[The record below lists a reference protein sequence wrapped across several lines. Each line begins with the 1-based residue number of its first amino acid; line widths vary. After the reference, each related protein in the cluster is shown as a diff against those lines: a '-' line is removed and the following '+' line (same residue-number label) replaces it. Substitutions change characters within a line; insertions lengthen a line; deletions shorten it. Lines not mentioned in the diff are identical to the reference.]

1 MFYNQGMD
9 AFERFCHLA
18 NDMAWEAEEERA
30 SCTISVPA
38 AKEKH
43 LVLYHAQTPQGK
55 PIRLLKTLLSSACE
69 RDCYYCPFRAGRD
82 KPRATF
88 RPAEFA
94 RLFIQ
99 LYQAGLADGLFIS
112 SGLAGG
118 GIRTQDQLLD
128 TADILRNKL
137 GFHGYLHLK
146 LMPGAEKDQVLRAMQ
161 LADRVSINLEAPN
174 AERLY
179 QLAPHKG
186 FFNELLQPLQ
196 WVEQIRRTQ
205 PSNQG
210 WQGRWPSVVTQ
221 LVLGAAGESDLEILQ
236 TSEWLFR
243 SLRLSRTYYSPFQPV
258 PDTPLENHPP
268 ADRLRQRRLY
278 QASFLLRDYG
288 FRLSE
293 LTFGKDSNLPLG
305 IDPKTIYADRNLR
318 ERPLEINRAT
328 PQQLLR
334 VPGIGPQGVQRILQ
348 ARQHTRLT
356 DLSQLKKLG
365 VQTDRAAPYLLLN
378 GRRPTRQ
385 LSFAGLI
392 PTQTG

>member
-1 MFYNQGMD
+1 MD
-9 AFERFCHLA
+9 AFERLCLLS
-18 NDMAWEAEEERA
+18 NEMAWEADEELSSCPSSHPLSPERH
-30 SCTISVPA
+30 ILVYQ
-38 AKEKH
+38 AK
-43 LVLYHAQTPQGK
+43 TPRGK
-55 PIRLLKTLLSSACE
+55 SIRLLKTLLSSACE
-69 RDCYYCPFRAGRD
+69 RDCYYCPFRAGRNHR
-82 KPRATF
+82 RATF
-88 RPAEFA
+88 RPEEFA

-99 LYQAGLADGLFIS
+99 LHQAGIAEGLFLS

-118 GIRTQDQLLD
+118 GVRTQDKLLD

-137 GFHGYLHLK
+137 GYRGYLHLK
-146 LMPGAEKDQVLRAMQ
+146 LMPGADKDQVLRAMQ

-174 AERLY
+174 AERLS

-186 FFNELLQPLQ
+186 FFDEILQPLQ
-196 WVEQIRRTQ
+196 WVEQLRRTQ

-288 FRLSE
+288 FRLSD
-293 LTFGKDSNLPLG
+293 LTFGNDSNLPLG
-305 IDPKTIYADRNLR
+305 IDPKTAYADRYLR
-318 ERPLEINRAT
+318 ETPVEINRAT

-365 VQTDRAAPYLLLN
+365 VQTHRAAPYLLLN
-378 GRRPTRQ
+378 GRRPIRQ
-385 LSFAGLI
+385 LRFAGMT
-392 PTQTG
+392 PA